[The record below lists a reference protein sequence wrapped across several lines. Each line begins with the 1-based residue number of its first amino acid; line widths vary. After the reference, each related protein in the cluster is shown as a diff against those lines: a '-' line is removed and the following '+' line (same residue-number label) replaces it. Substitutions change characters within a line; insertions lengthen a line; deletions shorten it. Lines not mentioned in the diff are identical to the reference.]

1 MEIENKI
8 KRHAPKRFGSATLL
22 HTAETGSDDWKF
34 SRQHGIGGSEVSSIL
49 GLNQYKS
56 AFTLWTERTGLIEPE
71 PVDNWAVRF
80 GRNFEAPI
88 LQMWADD
95 NPDYEVFT
103 TGTYANDDY
112 PFMQA
117 SPDAL
122 ARHKQTGEW
131 IVIEIKTARSH
142 WSETP
147 PGYRAQVFHYMTV
160 LGLKRSVIVAVAGWD
175 WYEDWIDYDHFEA
188 GAQALAVSRFWAA
201 VQEKVQPEI
210 DGAESTYESVRK
222 LHPNIDA
229 ELEVEIDGAHD
240 LVVLQEDADLA
251 TKRLRQAKAEVLNLM
266 GNAKHAYVEHDG
278 VRYKV
283 ASRQSRQDGVPFL
296 VITKNKNK

>member
-8 KRHAPKRFGSATLL
+8 KRHAPKRFGAATLL
-22 HTAETGSDDWKF
+22 HTAETGSEDWKF
-34 SRQHGIGGSEVSSIL
+34 SRQHGIGGSEVSSIV

-56 AFTLWTERTGLIEPE
+56 AFALWAERTGQIEPE

-103 TGTYANDDY
+103 TGTYSNNDY

-122 ARHKQTGEW
+122 ARHKETDEW
-131 IVIEIKTARSH
+131 IVIEVKTARSH

-147 PGYRAQVFHYMTV
+147 PGYRAQVLHYLNV
-160 LGLKRSVIVAVAGWD
+160 LGLKRAVIVAVAGWD
-175 WYEDWIDYDHFEA
+175 WYEDWIDYDAFENSA
-188 GAQALAVSRFWAA
+188 IAYAVTRFWDM
-201 VQEKVQPEI
+201 VQNKVAPDF

-222 LHPNIDA
+222 LHPLIDP

-240 LVVLQEDADLA
+240 LVRLQDAADYA
-251 TKRLRQAKAEVLNLM
+251 TAELRKAKSEVLNLM

-278 VRYKV
+278 VRYRV
-283 ASRQSRQDGVPFL
+283 ASRQARKDSPPFL
-296 VITKNKNK
+296 VITKNK